1 MTQLRIIAVYLVLLL
16 GLGVFANRRFRG
28 TSNDYLLASHSIGPF
43 LMLMSLFG
51 TTMTAFALVG
61 STGKSW
67 LVGIGV
73 YGMMASSSG
82 IVHSLCFFLIGTKLW
97 SLGRRHGY
105 TTQIEFFRD
114 RLESSNFGLLLFP
127 ILIGLIVPYL
137 LIGVLGAGL
146 TINAVTRGSFPE
158 TFADSGGGT
167 PVWLGSLVI
176 CSVVLTYVFA
186 GGMRGTAWANAFQT
200 CVFMVLGV
208 VTFFII
214 ANRIGGSDSFFENL
228 RSATAAVQKAHPEKL
243 TRENVGHLLF
253 FSFML
258 IPLSAGMFPHLFQ
271 HWLTAKSAASF
282 KLPIVLH
289 PLLILIVWVPCVM
302 LGVWATSAT
311 LPNGELVV
319 GNLAPSQDGQVL
331 GTMVGG
337 LSGPVLSGLLTAG
350 ILAAV
355 MSSLDSQFLCVGTM
369 FTNDIVLHYAGRDR
383 ISDKQTVMLARSFIV
398 GVVAVTFAISLLEP
412 PGIFDLG
419 IWCFSGFTSLV
430 PLVVAAL
437 YWKRLTKAG
446 AYASV
451 IAMAASWIYC
461 FTQAGYPPNPR
472 YSVFEMLP
480 VATIFVISTVT
491 LVVVSLVTKPPSDET
506 LAKFFPQ
513 KV

>member
-1 MTQLRIIAVYLVLLL
+1 MTQLTIIAVYLVLLL

-114 RLESSNFGLLLFP
+114 RLESNNFGLLLFP

-146 TINAVTRGSFPE
+146 TINAVTQGAFPE
-158 TFADSGGGT
+158 TFANSGGGT

-176 CSVVLTYVFA
+176 CSVVLIYVFA

-253 FSFML
+253 FSFLL

-271 HWLTAKSAASF
+271 HWLTAKSANSF

-289 PLLILIVWVPCVM
+289 PLLILVVWVPCVM
-302 LGVWATSAT
+302 LGVWATSAM

-319 GNLAPSQDGQVL
+319 GNLQPNQDGQVL
-331 GTMVGG
+331 GTMVGR

-369 FTNDIVLHYAGRDR
+369 FTNDIVLHYATRDR
-383 ISDKQTVMLARSFIV
+383 ISDKQTVTLARSFIV
-398 GVVAVTFAISLLEP
+398 GVVAVTYAISLLEP

-472 YSVFEMLP
+472 YSVFAMLP
-480 VATIFVISTVT
+480 VATMFVISTVT
-491 LVVVSLVTKPPSDET
+491 LVSVSLLTKPPSEET
-506 LAKFFPQ
+506 LTKFFPE
-513 KV
+513 KA